1 VEKKYPLK
9 KEILVKMINLK
20 IEAEEESNMA
30 HELIKFIKSQIAEQ
44 TDRPEVFLPPQK
56 RLCFAFGPRY
66 EVGESSS
73 ALATRPTRGFR
84 ADYNFIATL
93 DREIRRDSEREV
105 GYGITNT
112 WDEMLED
119 MPGAPAT
126 DETELGRRMTNF
138 V

>member
-1 VEKKYPLK
+1 MLPSTDHG
-9 KEILVKMINLK
+9 
-20 IEAEEESNMA
+20 A
-30 HELIKFIKSQIAEQ
+30 
-44 TDRPEVFLPPQK
+44 DRPEVFLPPQK

-126 DETELGRRMTNF
+126 D
-138 V
+138 